1 MVMPKPPKDFL
12 IDSFLYKEYL
22 DGSNSNWSDPQY
34 AEPVLIEHC
43 RIDRGAEYSSTTS
56 GKQLLY
62 NAVVFCYGGMTT
74 PLPEFKTQSI
84 LHFDDKDH
92 VVTKVI
98 PIYEAY
104 AKTIYSYELEVV

>member
-1 MVMPKPPKDFL
+1 MLKPPKDFC
-12 IDSFLYKEYL
+12 IDAFEYKEYL
-22 DGSNSNWSDPQY
+22 GENGWSEPQY

-43 RIDRGAEYSSTTS
+43 RIDRGAEYTSTTS

-62 NAVVFCYGGMTT
+62 NAVVFCYEGITT
-74 PLPEFKTQSI
+74 PLPAFKAQSV
-84 LHFDDKDH
+84 LVFDDQEH

-104 AKTIYSYELEVV
+104 RTTIYSYELEVV

>member
-1 MVMPKPPKDFL
+1 MPKPPKEFCIDDF
-12 IDSFLYKEYL
+12 IYKEYIGL
-22 DGSNSNWSDPQY
+22 NNWS
-34 AEPVLIEHC
+34 EPVYATPIIIKNS

-62 NAVVFCYGGMTT
+62 NAVVFCYEGITT
-74 PLPEFKTQSI
+74 PLPVFKPQSVLI
-84 LHFDDKDH
+84 FDDQEH

-104 AKTIYSYELEVV
+104 DQTIYSYELEVV